1 MEFARYKV
9 IGRRRYR
16 DHYPGDTFEA
26 RFDAAIERAVYRGDI
41 EILEVIRPELPE
53 GRYTLPKDWPEPANA
68 TAHREA
74 PRGASS
80 TSREGS

>member
-16 DHYPGDTFEA
+16 EHPPGDVFEA
-26 RFDAAIERAVYRGDI
+26 RFDAAIERAVYRRDI
-41 EILEVIRPELPE
+41 EILEVIRPELPA
-53 GRYTLPKDWPEPANA
+53 GSYGLPKDWPLPANT

-74 PRGASS
+74 PKGASS
-80 TSREGS
+80 H